1 MNISELE
8 NRVGITKQN
17 IRFYEKKG
25 LLLPTR
31 NEENNYRKYTEED
44 VKTLQVVKMLR
55 KLDISIEDIARILNG
70 EVSLSKVIEP
80 HLEVLQKKQ
89 RELDASIEVCKSLRN
104 EEMKNL
110 NAERVL
116 QRMDEMEAQGG
127 MFMSIIHDYKKVAK
141 VEAKKKFS
149 FMPDNMALNP
159 GEFTEALCKYASEN
173 DLNIVITKE
182 CMYPVFEIDG
192 VEYTAERRFGR
203 FGAVIYCT
211 MTHPEEAEAEI
222 GEVPKNRRRVFVWIM
237 KYSVIA
243 GLVLYCM
250 ALNGNIMWGIFVAIF
265 IIPIL
270 YWVYKR

>member
-25 LLLPTR
+25 LLLPAR
-31 NEENNYRKYTEED
+31 NEENNYRQYTEED

-70 EVSLSKVIEP
+70 EVSLPKVIEP

-104 EEMKNL
+104 EELKNL

-159 GEFTEALCKYASEN
+159 GEFTEALCKYADEN

-250 ALNGNIMWGIFVAIF
+250 VLNGNIMWGIFVAIF